1 MNVHI
6 RLLKNTKTDLEGN
19 LRLDCS
25 LSGIRF
31 RKYLGIKVKS
41 KNWNKNKERLTSSA
55 SNAFNVNKRLDII
68 TKKVIDIYYELQ
80 NDDVPISISVLNE
93 KFDDQIKG
101 KRNKTSFFEF
111 AYEFVENS
119 RATKTEGTCQGY
131 LHTIKSLKEFEK
143 YIRRRID
150 WDTVDYKFY
159 NAYETFQYQVKGNS
173 QNLFGRRIIDLK
185 AILNLAYKNGVNK
198 HTMFKSFKIKK
209 INVRREYLNDDELE
223 MLRCLD
229 FSDNKRLKEVRDI
242 FLVCALTG
250 VRFSDIHKLKQENIS
265 LGGYGMSIKYFAK
278 KTQKYVTTLC
288 TDVMLN
294 ILKKYNFN
302 LPNISNQKMN
312 VYIKEVCELAGLNN
326 NVIVN
331 TYKCG
336 KPIELQKKKFQLI
349 SSHTAR
355 RSFATNLVKKG
366 IPNFSIMT
374 ATGHKK
380 ESTFLKYVQSVENEI
395 IDNIYKSLNRV
406 AN

>member
-80 NDDVPISISVLNE
+80 NDEVPISISVLNE
-93 KFDDQIKG
+93 KFDEQIKG
-101 KRNKTSFFEF
+101 KSNKVSFFDF
-111 AYEFVENS
+111 AYQYVENS
-119 RATKTEGTCQGY
+119 KSIKNEGTCQGY
-131 LHTIKSLKEFEK
+131 LYTIKSLKEFEK
-143 YIRRRID
+143 YSRRRID
-150 WDTVDYKFY
+150 WNTFDHKFY
-159 NAYETFQYQVKGNS
+159 TTYEKFQYTIKGNS
-173 QNLFGRRIIDLK
+173 QNLFGRRIIDIK
-185 AILNLAYKNGVNK
+185 AILNNAFLLGINKYTMYKL
-198 HTMFKSFKIKK
+198 FKVKK
-209 INVRREYLNDDELE
+209 ISVKREYLNDDELE
-223 MLRCLD
+223 KLRSLD
-229 FSDNKRLKEVRDI
+229 LSKNKRLEKVRDI
-242 FLVCALTG
+242 FLVCSLTG
-250 VRFSDIHKLKQENIS
+250 VRFSDFKNLKLENIE
-265 LGGYGMSIKYFAK
+265 LGENGRLIKYFAK
-278 KTQKYVTTLC
+278 KTQKHITTLC
-288 TDVMLN
+288 TDVTLN

-302 LPNISNQKMN
+302 LPSISNQKMN
-312 VYIKEVCELAGLNN
+312 LNIKVVCELAGINN

-336 KPIELQKKKFQLI
+336 KPIQFQKKKYQLI

-355 RSFATNLVKKG
+355 RSFTTNLVKKG
-366 IPNFSIMT
+366 ISNFSVMT

-380 ESTFLKYVQSVENEI
+380 ESTFLKYVQSVDNEI
-395 IDNIYKSLNRV
+395 IDNIYKSLNRM